1 MMYNYVVMSFSF
13 NDTDMM
19 YIFKETKQ
27 LQLCDE
33 NISIENVSRRNEIK
47 ASNKGS

>member
-1 MMYNYVVMSFSF
+1 MLLYVAVSTIRY
-13 NDTDMM
+13 DVH
-19 YIFKETKQ
+19 FKETKQ

-47 ASNKGS
+47 ASNKRS